1 LKIGVFVMDIFG
13 DMTWTFMLFG
23 FSLLKSNENRD
34 NAPINYV
41 SLLEI
46 AHHQHDHA

>member
-1 LKIGVFVMDIFG
+1 MDIFG
-13 DMTWTFMLFG
+13 DMTRTFMSFG
-23 FSLLKSNENRD
+23 FPLVKSNENQD
-34 NAPINYV
+34 NAIINYV